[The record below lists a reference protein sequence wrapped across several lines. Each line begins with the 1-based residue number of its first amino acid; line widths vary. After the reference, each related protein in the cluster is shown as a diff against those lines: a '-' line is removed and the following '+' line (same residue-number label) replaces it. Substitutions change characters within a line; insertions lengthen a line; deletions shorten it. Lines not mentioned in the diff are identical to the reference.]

1 MAQNISVADVLS
13 AKNLIDY
20 TSLAPV
26 QPRVLSELFPETK
39 QSELTIEMIRGASDK
54 PVTAHIH
61 AFDTEA
67 EIGDREGFKK
77 DIADLA
83 LIKKKIPLRE
93 KEIIALEHP
102 RTDAEFNMVRNQV
115 YNDVDRLVES
125 IYTRVEA
132 MRGEALTTG
141 RLVINENNYRQ
152 TINYGVPNNHKG
164 SHTWST
170 GTPDILGDIYTD
182 VDTIVADTGFTPT
195 RALTSRK
202 VLNIILK
209 DAKVR
214 TAILGIN
221 KDMILTKPQLNQ
233 ALAGM
238 GLPTIQTYDEQ
249 YRDGN
254 VAKRYFDEDTIVFM
268 PANKLG
274 DTLYGPTAEERQL
287 VKEVVYA
294 TQQLGKVTVAHMTT
308 FDPVTEW
315 IKAAASAMITF
326 PYADR
331 VFIGTVS

>member
-182 VDTIVADTGFTPT
+182 VDTIVADTGFERHQSENSHPRHQQRHDSHETPAQSGACRYGASHHSDLR
-195 RALTSRK
+195 RA
-202 VLNIILK
+202 
-209 DAKVR
+209 
-214 TAILGIN
+214 
-221 KDMILTKPQLNQ
+221 
-233 ALAGM
+233 
-238 GLPTIQTYDEQ
+238 IQRRQRGE
-249 YRDGN
+249 
-254 VAKRYFDEDTIVFM
+254 
-268 PANKLG
+268 
-274 DTLYGPTAEERQL
+274 TL
-287 VKEVVYA
+287 
-294 TQQLGKVTVAHMTT
+294 
-308 FDPVTEW
+308 F
-315 IKAAASAMITF
+315 
-326 PYADR
+326 
-331 VFIGTVS
+331 